1 MHTVI
6 SLLKHPKKLL
16 LFDAMCAF
24 AYEGLQ
30 RAFHEKA
37 RLSIMTS
44 LVTYPGGV
52 TFSELKELC
61 ALSDGNLN
69 RHIEVLKEEGFVQVE
84 KTGAG
89 RNAKTICTVTRL
101 GKQGFL
107 AYLGEL
113 QRVIEDAK
121 KLSQT
126 SAKLKPRGKLRLI

>member
-1 MHTVI
+1 MPSQNEPDVPI
-6 SLLKHPKKLL
+6 PGR
-16 LFDAMCAF
+16 F

-69 RHIEVLKEEGFVQVE
+69 RHIEVLKEEGYVQVE

-107 AYLGEL
+107 EYLGEL
-113 QRVIEDAK
+113 QRVIEDAAR
-121 KLSQT
+121 LSKT
-126 SAKLKPRGKLRLI
+126 SAEPKPRGKLRLT